1 LVCGSLQKVRGP
13 KTQQKAVTSND
24 VPGQIVFKLSNQSS
38 DLKPDDLIIAPLSE
52 SVNAN
57 ISIQAASGVI
67 LDKKSR
73 LSLPDDT
80 SHENFNSV
88 SQTASRNN
96 TVDDVPLES
105 ADVILGSPAMVETW
119 GPGSR
124 DDRIPIDLDWRGFFV
139 VPFRIIVMLTD

>member
-1 LVCGSLQKVRGP
+1 LVCGSQQKVRGP

-38 DLKPDDLIIAPLSE
+38 DLKHDDLIIAPRSD
-52 SVNAN
+52 SVTAHLP
-57 ISIQAASGVI
+57 IEGEI
-67 LDKKSR
+67 LDNKSR
-73 LSLPDDT
+73 LSLHDDT
-80 SHENFNSV
+80 SHENFNGV

-96 TVDDVPLES
+96 TVDEVPLES
-105 ADVILGSPAMVETW
+105 AGVMLGSPATVETW